1 MKDSSYLKMVAEEWR
16 LFRDGIPLGSSPTVR
31 RLILDSWR
39 RSRDALGVRD
49 PIASVLPLRGDE
61 LTSKIEAGETFT
73 IYDEDDRYKFK
84 TFEAGAYEAKP
95 LQHLVMSNGR
105 RCVPVHSLAEKKE
118 YYNNTLN
125 LFSPSERRLINP
137 HYYKVDISDQLYD
150 LKMEIINRLVSEI
163 NNFNL
168 R

>member
-61 LTSKIEAGETFT
+61 LTRKL
-73 IYDEDDRYKFK
+73 DENRELI
-84 TFEAGAYEAKP
+84 TGARPVMEQYRAL
-95 LQHLVMSNGR
+95 LQSTNSVFL
-105 RCVPVHSLAEKKE
+105 LASSDGVIL
-118 YYNNTLN
+118 YRHGAPGHYC
-125 LFSPSERRLINP
+125 P
-137 HYYKVDISDQLYD
+137 HGTS
-150 LKMEIINRLVSEI
+150 
-163 NNFNL
+163 
-168 R
+168 